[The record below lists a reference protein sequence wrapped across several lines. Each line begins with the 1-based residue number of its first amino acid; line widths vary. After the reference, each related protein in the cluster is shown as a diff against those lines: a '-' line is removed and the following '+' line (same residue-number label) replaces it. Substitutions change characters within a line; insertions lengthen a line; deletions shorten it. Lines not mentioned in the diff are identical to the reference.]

1 MYLKNIESR
10 YRMPIVQI
18 TPAYPPDIC
27 GVGDYAAILAWKFQ
41 DMGLPIETLVARP
54 GGAMPKDNIGLARG
68 VDTTELAEA
77 LDKYNRVL
85 LHFSGYG
92 YARRG
97 LCRWLVDALR
107 RWKAGMGKRR
117 LVTMFHEVYATGPVW
132 RMSFWTASPQKRN
145 ARDLAL
151 LSDAHFVSSA
161 GGHTKL
167 IQLLPDI
174 NAELLPVF
182 SNIGEPDAPAPLCE
196 REGRAIVF
204 GGSAQ
209 RQKAYKA
216 LKRVES
222 ELTRRLN
229 QIGVFEITDIGPNMR
244 VPKRIAGCD
253 VKPMGVL
260 PGQEVSN
267 ILARAR
273 IGFIDYAG
281 DVLTK
286 SGIAAAYFAHRVL
299 IVNSS
304 PIRGEATDPQ
314 EGEHFLG
321 LANVMRGVFDTQKI
335 ADAGWSRYRLHGT
348 SETIDKIQAKLK
360 KL

>member
-1 MYLKNIESR
+1 
-10 YRMPIVQI
+10 MPIVQI
-18 TPAYPPDIC
+18 TPTYPPDIS

-54 GGAMPKDNIGLARG
+54 GGAIPKDNIGLARG

-107 RWKAGMGKRR
+107 RWKAGMGKRH

-145 ARDLAL
+145 VRDLAL

-161 GGHTKL
+161 GGHARL
-167 IQLLPDI
+167 MQLLPDI

-216 LKRVES
+216 LKRIES
-222 ELTRRLN
+222 ELTRKLN

-281 DVLTK
+281 DVLPK

-304 PIRGEATDPQ
+304 PIRRSGTDPQ
-314 EGEHFLG
+314 EGKHFLG
-321 LANVMRGVFDTQKI
+321 LANFMRGVFDTQKM
-335 ADAGWSRYRLHGT
+335 ADAGWSRYRLHGI